1 MIAIGTRLALLA
13 SIAALAP
20 AAAHAQAPDAEVR
33 AVVNKLFDGMRAGDS
48 AVVRSVFHPA
58 ARLVTTLTRNGAPIA
73 QIDSLE
79 QFVRAVGTPHAA
91 VWDERLANTTVQ
103 IDGNL
108 ASVWTDY
115 TFYAGDRLSHC
126 GVNSFQLVKT
136 ADGWRI
142 IALADT
148 RRREG
153 CPALK

>member
-1 MIAIGTRLALLA
+1 MTMRTRFVLLA
-13 SIAALAP
+13 AIAVFTSSAR
-20 AAAHAQAPDAEVR
+20 AQAPDAEVR
-33 AVVNKLFDGMRAGDS
+33 AVVNRLFDGMRTGDS
-48 AVVRSVFHPA
+48 SVVRSVFHPA
-58 ARLVTTLTRNGAPIA
+58 ARLVTTLTRNGAPVV

-79 QFVRAVGTPHAA
+79 QFVRAVGTPHSPA
-91 VWDERLANTTVQ
+91 WDERLANTTVQ

-126 GVNSFQLVKT
+126 VVDAFHLVKT
-136 ADGWRI
+136 ADGWKI

-153 CPALK
+153 CPSLK